1 MLEELNMSR
10 AISQHGFTLVELI
23 VAMVVFGIMVT
34 IAVPSFTSL
43 MDSIRVKRA
52 ADAISSFLVNAKSE
66 AIKRNT
72 SVSVEFQTS
81 NSNATWCAG
90 MALITDCDCTGA
102 DATKLCRLDGVD
114 RVLTGSASYKNMLL
128 TKSDGT
134 SADNVGFTF
143 TPTRGT
149 ASAGSVQVQSDDGR
163 QVRVVVSGTGRIRLC
178 SPSGSGHVG
187 GYAAC

>member
-1 MLEELNMSR
+1 LLEELNMSR

-114 RVLTGSASYKNMLL
+114 RVLTGS
-128 TKSDGT
+128 

>member
-1 MLEELNMSR
+1 MTR
-10 AISQHGFTLVELI
+10 RFTQRGFTLVELI
-23 VAMVVFGIMVT
+23 IAMVVFGILVA

-52 ADAISSFLVNAKSE
+52 ADAISSFLTNAKSE

-72 SVSVEFQTS
+72 TVTVVFQTS

-90 MALITDCDCTGA
+90 MATISDCDCTGA

-128 TKSDGT
+128 TNSAGT
-134 SADNVGFTF
+134 SADGVDFSF
-143 TPTRGT
+143 SPRRGT
-149 ASAGSVQVQSDDGR
+149 VDSGSVQVQSANGL
-163 QVRVVVSGTGRIRLC
+163 QVRVVVSTTGRIRLC
-178 SPSGSGHVG
+178 SPDGSGHVG
-187 GYAAC
+187 GYATCS